1 MSAPAVRRATYEDVL
16 RAPPNHITQVIF
28 GVLHSMPRPAIP
40 HARAS
45 SVLGA
50 LVQFPFG
57 LGIGG
62 PGGWLILDEPELH
75 LGPEPDILVPDLAG
89 WRLDRGQT
97 PDQHAAWTTIAPDWV
112 CEILSPSTHKIDRAD
127 KMDIYLREQVSH
139 VWLMDPVEKLLEVY
153 RHGGNSW
160 DRLAIHHGNTRV
172 RAEPFHELEIDLT
185 PLWVP

>member
-1 MSAPAVRRATYEDVL
+1 M
-16 RAPPNHITQVIF
+16 
-28 GVLHSMPRPAIP
+28 
-40 HARAS
+40 
-45 SVLGA
+45 
-50 LVQFPFG
+50 
-57 LGIGG
+57 
-62 PGGWLILDEPELH
+62 
-75 LGPEPDILVPDLAG
+75 
-89 WRLDRGQT
+89 
-97 PDQHAAWTTIAPDWV
+97 